1 MGCRGWL
8 LYEFILVWSFT
19 KPVLRLPSQQSPLRE
34 KMWVVTWSSLL
45 LSRSVVSDSLRPHGL
60 LYARLPC
67 PSPTHGDC
75 SNSCPSSQQCQ
86 PAISF
91 SVTPFSCL
99 QSYPASVSFPVSQF
113 FTSGGQ
119 NIGASASASVLPMN
133 TQDLSPLGWTG
144 WISLQSRELSRVF
157 TNTTVQKHQFFR
169 VQLSLWSNFYIHT
182 WWLEKL

>member
-45 LSRSVVSDSLRPHGL
+45 LSRSVVSEALQDHGL
-60 LYARLPC
+60 QHSRIPC
-67 PSPTHGDC
+67 PSLSPGAC
-75 SNSCPSSQQCQ
+75 SNLCPLSGWCY
-86 PAISF
+86 PTISF
-91 SVTPFSCL
+91 SVTLFSCL

-119 NIGASASASVLPMN
+119 NIGASASTSVLPMN
-133 TQDLSPLGWTG
+133 IPGWFPLGLNSF
-144 WISLQSRELSRVF
+144 ISLLSMDKGKWYCIMSL
-157 TNTTVQKHQFFR
+157 VQVYTKFWIGHWEYKHR
-169 VQLSLWSNFYIHT
+169 
-182 WWLEKL
+182 